1 MKTQKERDEE
11 RRKQKLAE
19 LQEQIDSGSLRVRKM
34 TKEERKR
41 YPPRE
46 RKPKGKA

>member
-1 MKTQKERDEE
+1 MKTQKERDAE

-19 LQEQIDSGSLRVRKM
+19 LQEQVDSGSLKIRRM

-41 YPPRE
+41 YPPKE
-46 RKPKGKA
+46 RKPKKK